1 MDLHA
6 ESFPSQGQEC
16 LDFVRSSLGL
26 STSLPRGKISEHSV
40 GAVYV
45 AIRFKNVQELL
56 DRYDWSTKPIKYQM
70 GVALLDT
77 LDISPHHPMPIE
89 THNFG
94 GGHHGYKEAIN
105 DVSLF
110 GPLEPISPGQLLG
123 ELEYLLAPYRA
134 TNRHVVLVGHGTTQS
149 LEILRALRFDVD
161 ATFSDSLDL
170 LDATDRSFK
179 ALLRTLRIPSYG
191 LKSAGNAA
199 NFSIRALLTLAAAV
213 VSHAPFV
220 PEIPVSQPS
229 RPSEISFRV
238 SRAASARCAGR
249 GCFIRFNL

>member
-1 MDLHA
+1 MDLQA

-16 LDFVRSSLGL
+16 LEFVRSSLGL
-26 STSLPRGKISEHSV
+26 STGLPRGKISEHSA

-45 AIRFKNVQELL
+45 AVWFKNVQELR
-56 DRYDWSTKPIKYQM
+56 DPYDWSTKPINYQM

-77 LDISPHHPMPIE
+77 LDISLHHPMPIE

-94 GGHHGYKEAIN
+94 GGHNGYKEAIN

-110 GPLEPISPGQLLG
+110 GPLEPVSPGHLLG
-123 ELEYLLAPYRA
+123 ELEYLLAPYRT

-161 ATFSDSLDL
+161 PTFSGSLDL
-170 LDATDRSFK
+170 PDATDRSFK

-199 NFSIRALLTLAAAV
+199 NFSIRALLTLATAV

-220 PEIPVSQPS
+220 PDIPAPNHS
-229 RPSEISFRV
+229 RPSTITFRV
-238 SRAASARCAGR
+238 SRAASARRAGS